1 MEIVGNLIEEPNKTS
16 PSGLSDGKK
25 QEGLEIIL
33 DDRELRSNVA
43 RLLFSRGIRLLPKR
57 LEVSDFI
64 INEQIAIERKSAND
78 FESSIMDGRLFE
90 QCKNMA
96 ANFSNPLLCIIGR
109 EFTHLHKK
117 AIIGA
122 KISIATDYKIPV
134 FEFESDEEFADFI
147 AILLV
152 QKERGKKDMRLRFEK
167 KPVGKDDSLQMVL
180 EGMQMIGPVH
190 AKNILR
196 KFKTLQKVF
205 SASENALQK
214 VDGVGETRAR
224 QIRKIATARYG
235 EEDGPQEKIG
245 KQ

>member
-1 MEIVGNLIEEPNKTS
+1 MEEQTADPNPKKIGN
-16 PSGLSDGKK
+16 GKDEALK
-25 QEGLEIIL
+25 VII

-43 RLLFSRGIRLLPKR
+43 RLLFSSGIKLHPKR
-57 LEVSDFI
+57 LDVADFI
-64 INEQIAIERKSAND
+64 INEQVAIERKSAND

-109 EFTHLHKK
+109 EFTRLQKR
-117 AIIGA
+117 AVIGA

-134 FEFESDEEFADFI
+134 FEFDGDEEFVEFLNV
-147 AILLV
+147 LLV

-167 KPVGKDDSLQMVL
+167 KAVGKDDSLQMVL

-190 AKNILR
+190 AKNILA

-205 SASENALQK
+205 SASESSLQK
-214 VDGVGETRAR
+214 VEGVGETRAR
-224 QIRKIATARYG
+224 QIRRIATARYG
-235 EEDGPQEKIG
+235 EEDELQEKIS
-245 KQ
+245 